1 MAGGV
6 ELDDMEKVKVRDIQF
21 AYNNNEVIEI
31 LRKRGTAITYCK
43 WDEVK

>member
-31 LRKRGTAITYCK
+31 LRKRGIAITYCK